1 MTSWRALPNLPDSL
15 LLSGHQACRDSIWTL
30 LPWALPPGSRKNWFP
45 LFHVEQLQP
54 YCSIDLWTWTWTKET
69 LQLEVSEQLFV
80 STWMWCYDIWHFFF
94 FYVQPSLWFYLVD
107 MLAENFTS
115 LKKKNFQF
123 LKVPLLLH
131 KDLKSHSC
139 SVKLKK
145 LDIWEMEI
153 GGPTSRMRSKSVKS
167 FHK

>member
-1 MTSWRALPNLPDSL
+1 MQGLHLDSVALSPTSWLKEELVSPLSCRTATAILFHWPLNLDL
-15 LLSGHQACRDSIWTL
+15 NKGDLAAGSIWTTICIHL
-30 LPWALPPGSRKNWFP
+30 N
-45 LFHVEQLQP
+45 VV
-54 YCSIDLWTWTWTKET
+54 LWH
-69 LQLEVSEQLFV
+69 LA
-80 STWMWCYDIWHFFF
+80 FFF